1 MHVGGCVTLTGVQD
15 CVAPIVG
22 TFRWPGYDD
31 SIAYPRKK
39 WNGCPDRVGFCRT
52 LRARDAGSPARP
64 PAGRAG
70 RGESALAL
78 EPPCRCRAKSVYG
91 YL

>member
-1 MHVGGCVTLTGVQD
+1 MERL
-15 CVAPIVG
+15 
-22 TFRWPGYDD
+22 PG
-31 SIAYPRKK
+31 PR
-39 WNGCPDRVGFCRT
+39 GFLPHP
-52 LRARDAGSPARP
+52 LRARDAGSPARGR
-64 PAGRAG
+64 AGGRAG

>member
-1 MHVGGCVTLTGVQD
+1 MHVGDACNAQSLTGVQD

-39 WNGCPDRVGFCRT
+39 WNGCPDRVGFCRA
-52 LRARDAGSPARP
+52 LRAREKREEA
-64 PAGRAG
+64 
-70 RGESALAL
+70 
-78 EPPCRCRAKSVYG
+78 RCRLAPVAVRGASNRPSLSAPVPLPG
-91 YL
+91 